1 MVCLGSP
8 KQELWMAEHAGKI
21 SCGLMAGLGGSLDVL
36 AGNVQRA
43 PETWRRLG
51 LEWLYRVIK
60 EPKRIKRVAKLPLF
74 VLEAARRG
82 GDDMGRLIVLEGIDG
97 SGKSAQYRRLCA
109 RFDRER
115 LGYHSIVFPRYD
127 QESSALIRM
136 YLNGDFGG
144 KPEDVNPCAASI
156 FYAVDRYASYMTDWR
171 EYYQN
176 GGVVLS
182 DRYTTSNAVHQ
193 GAKLPAAEQPAF
205 FDWLYDLE
213 YVEARLP
220 RPDLVIFLDVDLA
233 TSERRMAHRRE
244 KYGTGGGHTRE
255 RRRIPPALPGHR
267 PAAPPRT
274 TAGAS
279 WTS

>member
-1 MVCLGSP
+1 M
-8 KQELWMAEHAGKI
+8 GK
-21 SCGLMAGLGGSLDVL
+21 
-36 AGNVQRA
+36 
-43 PETWRRLG
+43 
-51 LEWLYRVIK
+51 
-60 EPKRIKRVAKLPLF
+60 
-74 VLEAARRG
+74 
-82 GDDMGRLIVLEGIDG
+82 LIVLEGIDG

-213 YVEARLP
+213 YVKLGLP

-244 KYGTGGGHTRE
+244 KYGTGGDIHENDAEYLQLCLDTGRRAAAHYGWRVVDFMKDGAE
-255 RRRIPPALPGHR
+255 RDVDEKHEEIFRIVKDALNG
-267 PAAPPRT
+267 
-274 TAGAS
+274 
-279 WTS
+279 